1 MGKAQPSP
9 MDYEANDT
17 TESDSPTGVVM
28 SDADRAIAAR
38 TWLVIPLFNEATVVG
53 HVIRHARHT
62 FPHVVCVDDG
72 STDDS
77 AEAARRAGAHVV
89 HHPINLGQGASLQTG
104 LRYALTDPRS
114 EYFVTFDSD
123 GQHRV
128 EDALDMVRRLAAE
141 PLDIVVGSRFLDNR
155 TKPGVI
161 KRLVLKAAVLFQN
174 VTSGVR
180 LTDAHNGLRALSRR
194 AASSIRV
201 TQNRMAH
208 ASEIVN
214 EIGRLKL
221 RYAEQP
227 VHIIYT
233 DYSRSK
239 GQSVWNS
246 VNIISDLIF
255 K

>member
-1 MGKAQPSP
+1 
-9 MDYEANDT
+9 MDYEADGT
-17 TESDSPTGVVM
+17 TRGGGPTSAAM
-28 SDADRAIAAR
+28 SDADRAVAEK
-38 TWLVIPLFNEATVVG
+38 TWLVIPLFNEAAVVG
-53 HVIRHARHT
+53 DVLRHARKT
-62 FPHVVCVDDG
+62 FSHVVCVDDG

-77 AEAARRAGAHVV
+77 AEAARRTGARVV
-89 HHPINLGQGASLQTG
+89 HHPINLGQGAALQTG
-104 LRYALTDPRS
+104 LQYALTDKNA

-155 TKPGVI
+155 TKPGAI

-180 LTDAHNGLRALSRR
+180 LTDAHNGLRALSRH
-194 AASSIRV
+194 AASGIRV

-227 VHIIYT
+227 VHIMYT

>member
-1 MGKAQPSP
+1 
-9 MDYEANDT
+9 
-17 TESDSPTGVVM
+17 
-28 SDADRAIAAR
+28 
-38 TWLVIPLFNEATVVG
+38 
-53 HVIRHARHT
+53 
-62 FPHVVCVDDG
+62 VDDG
-72 STDDS
+72 STDNS
-77 AEAARRAGAHVV
+77 AEAARGAGAHVV

-104 LRYALTDPRS
+104 LRYALADKGA

-155 TKPGVI
+155 TKPGTV

-180 LTDAHNGLRALSRR
+180 LTDAHNGLRALSRH

-221 RYAEQP
+221 RHAEQP